1 MENKEKHN
9 IEWKVVW
16 KDEYLVGVCGFANA
30 QGGKFLIGVDDNGKV
45 VGIKDARKLLE
56 SLPSKIR
63 DAMGIVVDVN
73 LCKENN
79 LEYIEIDVPA
89 YPIAISCKGSYYY
102 RSGSTTQKL
111 TGVELESFIL
121 RKRGAT
127 WDNVPHPLVKIE
139 DLDQNAIQKF
149 KELAIRKKRIDDT
162 ILEEDTETLLDKLH
176 LISNGY
182 LTNAAL
188 LLFSKDPER
197 YFTGAF
203 IKVGFFETDADLIYQ
218 DEVRGSLFEQID
230 KVIELIFFKY
240 MKAKISYDGLQRVEE
255 YFVSEAS
262 MREAILNAIV
272 HKQYE
277 SGVPIQISVYKD
289 KLYITNVGKLPD
301 HWTEETLYQ
310 KHGSKPYNPNIAHV
324 FYLAGHIES
333 WGRGIE
339 KIFDSCI
346 ENDLP
351 MPKYYINPTDI
362 MIEFDAPQRLVIDN
376 FSKVNDR
383 VTDRVTDRVNDNMV
397 KVLNIISEDPGYS
410 YNDIADKVAISR
422 KGVATIIK
430 KLKEQGII
438 ERVGNNKKGYW
449 KIKR

>member
-1 MENKEKHN
+1 MENQEKHN
-9 IEWKVVW
+9 IEWKAVW
-16 KDEYLVGVCGFANA
+16 KDEYLVGICVFANA
-30 QGGKFLIGVDDNGKV
+30 QGGKFFIGIDDNGEIIGVENSK
-45 VGIKDARKLLE
+45 KLLE

-63 DAMGIVVDVN
+63 DSMGIVVNVN
-73 LCKENN
+73 LHKKDS
-79 LEYIEIDVPA
+79 LEYIEIDVPS
-89 YPIAISCKGSYYY
+89 YSIAISCKGNYYY
-102 RSGSTTQKL
+102 RSGSTSQKL
-111 TGVELESFIL
+111 TGIELESFIL

-176 LISNGY
+176 LINNGY

-203 IKVGFFETDADLIYQ
+203 IKVGFFETNADLIYQ

-240 MKAKISYDGLQRVEE
+240 MKAKISYDGLQRIEE

-277 SGVPIQISVYKD
+277 SGVPIQISIYKD

-301 HWTEETLYQ
+301 HWTEKTLYQ

-346 ENDLP
+346 ENNLP

-362 MIEFDAPQRLVIDN
+362 MIEFDAPKRLVIDN
-376 FSKVNDR
+376 FSK
-383 VTDRVTDRVNDNMV
+383 VTDRVTDRVNDNTM
-397 KVLNIISEDPGYS
+397 KVLNVISEDPGYS
-410 YNDIADKVAISR
+410 YNDISDEIGISR
-422 KGVATIIK
+422 KSVATIIK
-430 KLKEQGII
+430 KLKDLGII
-438 ERVGNNKKGYW
+438 ERIGNNKKGYW
-449 KIKR
+449 KIKK

>member
-1 MENKEKHN
+1 MENQEKHN
-9 IEWKVVW
+9 IEWKAVW
-16 KDEYLVGVCGFANA
+16 KDEYLVGICAFANA
-30 QGGKFLIGVDDNGKV
+30 QGGKFFIGIDDNGEIIGVENSK
-45 VGIKDARKLLE
+45 KLLE

-63 DAMGIVVDVN
+63 DSMGIVVNVN
-73 LCKENN
+73 LHKKDS
-79 LEYIEIDVPA
+79 LEYIEIDVPS
-89 YPIAISCKGSYYY
+89 YSIAISCKGNYYY
-102 RSGSTTQKL
+102 RSGSTSQKL
-111 TGVELESFIL
+111 TGIELESFIL

-176 LISNGY
+176 LINNGY

-203 IKVGFFETDADLIYQ
+203 IKVGFFETNADLIYQ

-240 MKAKISYDGLQRVEE
+240 MKAKISYDGLQRIEE

-277 SGVPIQISVYKD
+277 SGVPIQISIYKD

-301 HWTEETLYQ
+301 HWTEKTLYQ

-346 ENDLP
+346 ENNLP

-362 MIEFDAPQRLVIDN
+362 MIEFDAPKRLVIDN
-376 FSKVNDR
+376 FSK
-383 VTDRVTDRVNDNMV
+383 VTDRVTDRVNDNTM
-397 KVLNIISEDPGYS
+397 KVLNVISEDPGYS
-410 YNDIADKVAISR
+410 YNDISDEIGISR
-422 KGVATIIK
+422 KSVATIIK
-430 KLKEQGII
+430 KLKDLGII
-438 ERVGNNKKGYW
+438 ERIGNNKKGYW
-449 KIKR
+449 KIKK

>member
-1 MENKEKHN
+1 MENQEKHN
-9 IEWKVVW
+9 IEWKAVW
-16 KDEYLVGVCGFANA
+16 KDEYLVGICAFANA
-30 QGGKFLIGVDDNGKV
+30 QGGKFFIGIDDNGEIIGVENSK
-45 VGIKDARKLLE
+45 KLLE

-63 DAMGIVVDVN
+63 DSMGIVVNVN
-73 LCKENN
+73 LHKKDS
-79 LEYIEIDVPA
+79 LEYIEIDVPS
-89 YPIAISCKGSYYY
+89 YSIAISCKGNYYY
-102 RSGSTTQKL
+102 RSGSTSQKL
-111 TGVELESFIL
+111 TGIELESFIL

-176 LISNGY
+176 LINNGY

-203 IKVGFFETDADLIYQ
+203 IKVGFFETNADLIYQ

-240 MKAKISYDGLQRVEE
+240 MKAKISYDGLQRIEE

-277 SGVPIQISVYKD
+277 SGVPIQISIYKD

-301 HWTEETLYQ
+301 HWTEKTLYQ

-346 ENDLP
+346 ENNLP

-383 VTDRVTDRVNDNMV
+383 VTDRVNDNMM
-397 KVLNIISEDPGYS
+397 KVLNVISEDPGYS
-410 YNDIADKVAISR
+410 YNDISDEIGISR
-422 KGVATIIK
+422 KSVATIIK
-430 KLKEQGII
+430 KLKDLGII
-438 ERVGNNKKGYW
+438 ERIGNNKKGYW
-449 KIKR
+449 KIKK

>member
-1 MENKEKHN
+1 MENQEKHN
-9 IEWKVVW
+9 IEWKAVW
-16 KDEYLVGVCGFANA
+16 KDEYLVGICAFANA
-30 QGGKFLIGVDDNGKV
+30 QGGKFFIGIDDNGEIIGVENSK
-45 VGIKDARKLLE
+45 KLLE

-63 DAMGIVVDVN
+63 DSMGIVVNVN
-73 LCKENN
+73 LHKKDS
-79 LEYIEIDVPA
+79 LEYIEIDVPS
-89 YPIAISCKGSYYY
+89 YSIAISCKGNYYY
-102 RSGSTTQKL
+102 RSGSTSQKL
-111 TGVELESFIL
+111 TGIELESFIL

-176 LISNGY
+176 LINNGY

-240 MKAKISYDGLQRVEE
+240 MKAKISYDGLQRIEE

-277 SGVPIQISVYKD
+277 SGVPIQISIYKD

-301 HWTEETLYQ
+301 HWTEKTLYQ
-310 KHGSKPYNPNIAHV
+310 KRGSKPYNPNIAHV

-346 ENDLP
+346 ENNLP

-383 VTDRVTDRVNDNMV
+383 VTDRVNDNMM
-397 KVLNIISEDPGYS
+397 KVLNVISEDPGYS
-410 YNDIADKVAISR
+410 YNDISDEIGISR
-422 KGVATIIK
+422 KSVATIIK
-430 KLKEQGII
+430 KLKDLGII
-438 ERVGNNKKGYW
+438 ERIGNNKKGYW
-449 KIKR
+449 KIKK

>member
-1 MENKEKHN
+1 MENQEKHN
-9 IEWKVVW
+9 IEWKAVW
-16 KDEYLVGVCGFANA
+16 KDEYLVGICAFANA
-30 QGGKFLIGVDDNGKV
+30 QGGKFFIGIDDNGEIIGVENSK
-45 VGIKDARKLLE
+45 KLLE

-63 DAMGIVVDVN
+63 DSMGIVVNVN
-73 LCKENN
+73 LHKKDS
-79 LEYIEIDVPA
+79 LEYIEIDVPS
-89 YPIAISCKGSYYY
+89 YPITISCKGNYYY
-102 RSGSTTQKL
+102 RSGSTSQKL
-111 TGVELESFIL
+111 TGIELESFIL

-176 LISNGY
+176 LINNGY

-203 IKVGFFETDADLIYQ
+203 IKVGFFETNADLIYQ

-240 MKAKISYDGLQRVEE
+240 MKAKISYDGLQRIEE

-277 SGVPIQISVYKD
+277 SGVPIQISIYKD

-301 HWTEETLYQ
+301 HWTEKTLYQ

-346 ENDLP
+346 
-351 MPKYYINPTDI
+351 
-362 MIEFDAPQRLVIDN
+362 
-376 FSKVNDR
+376 
-383 VTDRVTDRVNDNMV
+383 
-397 KVLNIISEDPGYS
+397 
-410 YNDIADKVAISR
+410 
-422 KGVATIIK
+422 
-430 KLKEQGII
+430 
-438 ERVGNNKKGYW
+438 
-449 KIKR
+449 

>member
-1 MENKEKHN
+1 MENQEKHN
-9 IEWKVVW
+9 IEWKAVW
-16 KDEYLVGVCGFANA
+16 KDEYLVGICAFANA
-30 QGGKFLIGVDDNGKV
+30 QGGKFFIGIDDNGEIIGVENSK
-45 VGIKDARKLLE
+45 KLLE

-63 DAMGIVVDVN
+63 DSMGIVVNVN
-73 LCKENN
+73 LHKKDS
-79 LEYIEIDVPA
+79 LEYIEIDVPS
-89 YPIAISCKGSYYY
+89 YSIAISCKGNYYY
-102 RSGSTTQKL
+102 RSGSTSQKL
-111 TGVELESFIL
+111 TGIELESFIL

-176 LISNGY
+176 LINNGY

-203 IKVGFFETDADLIYQ
+203 IKVGFFETNADLIYQ

-240 MKAKISYDGLQRVEE
+240 MKAKISYDGLQRIEE

-277 SGVPIQISVYKD
+277 SGVPIQISIYKD

-301 HWTEETLYQ
+301 HWTEKTLYQ

-346 ENDLP
+346 ENNLP

-376 FSKVNDR
+376 FSKV
-383 VTDRVTDRVNDNMV
+383 TDRVTDRVNDNTM
-397 KVLNIISEDPGYS
+397 KVLNVISEDPGYS
-410 YNDIADKVAISR
+410 YNDISDEIGISR
-422 KGVATIIK
+422 KSVATIIK
-430 KLKEQGII
+430 KLKDLGII
-438 ERVGNNKKGYW
+438 ERIGNNKKGYW
-449 KIKR
+449 KIKK

>member
-1 MENKEKHN
+1 MEKLYLPNNKELAMENKEKQN

-16 KDEYLVGVCGFANA
+16 KDEYLVGICGFANA

-89 YPIAISCKGSYYY
+89 YPIAISCKGNYYY

-139 DLDQNAIQKF
+139 DLDQSAIQKF

-176 LISNGY
+176 LISNSY

-203 IKVGFFETDADLIYQ
+203 IKVGFFETDA
-218 DEVRGSLFEQID
+218 E
-230 KVIELIFFKY
+230 
-240 MKAKISYDGLQRVEE
+240 
-255 YFVSEAS
+255 
-262 MREAILNAIV
+262 IV
-272 HKQYE
+272 C
-277 SGVPIQISVYKD
+277 
-289 KLYITNVGKLPD
+289 
-301 HWTEETLYQ
+301 
-310 KHGSKPYNPNIAHV
+310 
-324 FYLAGHIES
+324 
-333 WGRGIE
+333 
-339 KIFDSCI
+339 IFDSHLLR
-346 ENDLP
+346 DL
-351 MPKYYINPTDI
+351 IRFHAGLIHQLHTFFNSLAGDI
-362 MIEFDAPQRLVIDN
+362 FDQAL
-376 FSKVNDR
+376 
-383 VTDRVTDRVNDNMV
+383 
-397 KVLNIISEDPGYS
+397 
-410 YNDIADKVAISR
+410 ADLLLEHPA
-422 KGVATIIK
+422 
-430 KLKEQGII
+430 
-438 ERVGNNKKGYW
+438 
-449 KIKR
+449 

>member
-1 MENKEKHN
+1 MHQTHFCKK
-9 IEWKVVW
+9 
-16 KDEYLVGVCGFANA
+16 G
-30 QGGKFLIGVDDNGKV
+30 
-45 VGIKDARKLLE
+45 
-56 SLPSKIR
+56 
-63 DAMGIVVDVN
+63 VN
-73 LCKENN
+73 LCKKNN
-79 LEYIEIDVPA
+79 LEYIEIDVPS
-89 YPIAISCKGSYYY
+89 YPIAISCKGNYYF
-102 RSGSTTQKL
+102 RSGSTSQKL
-111 TGVELESFIL
+111 AGIELESFIL

-127 WDNVPHPLVKIE
+127 WDNVLYPLVKIE

-149 KELAIRKKRIDDT
+149 KEFAIRKKRIDDT

-176 LISNGY
+176 LINNGY

-240 MKAKISYDGLQRVEE
+240 M
-255 YFVSEAS
+255 
-262 MREAILNAIV
+262 
-272 HKQYE
+272 KQYE

-339 KIFDSCI
+339 KIFDSYI

-376 FSKVNDR
+376 FSKVTNR
-383 VTDRVTDRVNDNMV
+383 VNDRVNDTMN
-397 KVLNIISEDPGYS
+397 KILESLYDDPGYTITELA
-410 YNDIADKVAISR
+410 NIMKMSR
-422 KGVATIIK
+422 KSISNNIK
-430 KLKEQGII
+430 KLKDLGII
-438 ERVGNNKKGYW
+438 ERVRNNKKGYW